1 MNKNVESHFS
11 DLPNIGIRRSIFD
24 FSHGH
29 KTSFNAGELIPVCC
43 VEVLP
48 GDTFK
53 VVTSKVV
60 RMQTLLTPILDNVQ
74 LETRWFFEPARLT
87 WNHWNEFM
95 GENTESAWVQQTEYQ
110 VPTISAPEGGFE
122 TGSLAD
128 YFGLPI
134 GVEWSASDALA
145 PIALPFRAYADI
157 CNDFWRDQNLTDPLN
172 IPLGDANQIGSNGN
186 DYINDIANGGKPF
199 KVARYHDY
207 FSSALPSPLKAVD
220 PVSVRV
226 DYSDGFAPVFAR
238 DQFIDGYDDPSN
250 FVAGKYR
257 TSNSYASVINSGAF
271 NVSGII
277 TPDNSQNINPLS
289 PINLWADVGSLSGDI
304 TINDL
309 RMAFMTQRFL
319 ERQAVGGTRYIEI
332 LKSMFDVTSPDS
344 RLQRPEYL
352 GGNRIPIAIHE
363 VANSA
368 QSEKDF
374 LGDLGAMSAT
384 SDVHYDFEHSF
395 TEHGYLLCLIC
406 ARYDV
411 SYSQGLDQMWTRKK
425 LLDYYWPIFANLGE
439 MPVYSAELMATSE
452 NIANK
457 DIFGYQE
464 AWASYRYSRD
474 YVTGEMRPGIENTLA
489 SWHLADYYAEVPTLS
504 DEWIRVDKSNIDRV
518 LAVGS
523 EVSNQFF
530 ADFYFQMT
538 VTRPMPMF
546 SIPGINEHF

>member
-1 MNKNVESHFS
+1 MNKNVEAHFS
-11 DLPNIGIRRSIFD
+11 DLPNIGIRRSVFD

-29 KTSFNAGELIPVCC
+29 KTTFNAGSLIPVCC
-43 VEVLP
+43 MEILP
-48 GDTFK
+48 GDS
-53 VVTSKVV
+53 VQVETSKVV
-60 RMQTLLTPILDNVQ
+60 RMQTLLTPIMDNVQ
-74 LETRWFFEPARLT
+74 LETRWFFVANRLT
-87 WNHWNEFM
+87 WDHWQQFC

-110 VPTISAPEGGFE
+110 VPTIGAPEGGFT
-122 TGSLAD
+122 TGSIAD

-134 GVEWSASDALA
+134 GVEWKASDPLA
-145 PIALPFRAYADI
+145 PMALPFRGYAMI
-157 CNDFWRDQNLTDPLN
+157 CSDFYRDQNLTDPLN
-172 IPLGDANQIGSNGN
+172 IPKGDANQSGSNGS
-186 DYINDIANGGKPF
+186 DYINDVANGGKPF
-199 KVARYHDY
+199 IVSRYHDY
-207 FSSALPSPLKAVD
+207 FSSALPSAQKAVD

-226 DYSDGFAPVFAR
+226 NYSDGFAPVFAR
-238 DQFIDGYDDPSN
+238 DQFIDGYDDPSK
-250 FVAGKYR
+250 FVAAKYR
-257 TSNSYASVINSGAF
+257 TSNSYASVINNGAF

-309 RMAFMTQRFL
+309 RLAFMTQRFL

-352 GGNRIPIAIHE
+352 GGNRIPIQIHE
-363 VANSA
+363 VTNNA
-368 QSEKDF
+368 QSEQDF

-384 SDVHYDFEHSF
+384 SDVHFDFEHSF
-395 TEHGYLLCLIC
+395 TEHGFLFCVVC
-406 ARYDV
+406 ARYDN
-411 SYSQGLDQMWTRKK
+411 SYSQGFDKFWTRHK
-425 LLDYYWPIFANLGE
+425 LLDFYWPIFANLGE
-439 MPVYSAELMATSE
+439 MPIFSAELMATAE
-452 NIANK
+452 NMANK

-464 AWASYRYSRD
+464 AWADYRYSRD
-474 YVTGEMRPGIENTLA
+474 YVTGEMRPGIQNTLA
-489 SWHLADYYAEVPTLS
+489 SWHLADYYDQVPTLS

-523 EVSNQFF
+523 DVSNQFF
-530 ADFYFQMT
+530 ADFYFNMK